1 MSETV
6 PGRPVA
12 VIGLFEGPDA
22 LLDAARTLR
31 EKGVGPIEAYTPYPV
46 HGLVQALGQKPS
58 PLGAMVLAMGIIGAL
73 SALAFQWWTSVVDY
87 PIHTGGKALFSWQA
101 FVPVMFEVMVLF
113 TAFTAGLGMLL
124 LLNRLPFFGD
134 PMLRSKAMRAVTR
147 DRFAL
152 GVRLGAGP
160 EEAARA
166 ESALRDAGATELEAL
181 HPGAD
186 PPRIFR
192 FAPITALALACS
204 VAGVATYWGV
214 KVFPVIPPMNA
225 MERQG
230 HAVPYRASTFFA
242 DGRVMREPAE
252 GSVARGHLPLPT
264 MTDEEAGSLLANPLG
279 YSGAALERGRSK
291 YRIHC
296 QVCHGALGDGKAELP
311 ATYGAKPANLQSASV
326 REYPDG
332 RLFHVISAGKNTM
345 PGYASDISPEDRWA
359 IILYLRALQRGQN
372 ARPEDVP

>member
-1 MSETV
+1 MSER
-6 PGRPVA
+6 GEGCAVA
-12 VIGLFEGPDA
+12 VIGLFEGPEA
-22 LLDAARTLR
+22 LLRAARTLR
-31 EKGVGPIEAYTPYPV
+31 ERGIGGLEAFTPYPV

-87 PIHTGGKALFSWQA
+87 PIPTGGKALFSWQA

-124 LLNRLPFFGD
+124 LLNRLPYFGD
-134 PMLRSKAMRAVTR
+134 PMLRSRAMGAVTR

-152 GVRLGAGP
+152 AIRLGTGSG
-160 EEAARA
+160 EAAEA
-166 ESALRDAGATELEAL
+166 ESALLDAGAAELETL
-181 HPGAD
+181 CHEAD
-186 PPRIFR
+186 PPRVFR

-214 KVFPVIPPMNA
+214 KAFPVVPPMNA

-230 HAVPYRASTFFA
+230 HAVPFRASSFFA

-252 GSVARGHLPLPT
+252 GTVARGHLPLPA
-264 MTDEEAGSLLANPLG
+264 MTDEEAGSLLANPLV
-279 YSGAALERGRSK
+279 YSDTALERGRAK
-291 YRIHC
+291 YGIHC

-311 ATYGAKPANLQSASV
+311 ATYGAKPANLQSASI
-326 REYPDG
+326 REFADG

-345 PGYASDISPEDRWA
+345 PGYASDISPDDRWA

-372 ARPEDVP
+372 ARPEDLP